1 MEQQVPELLP
11 NNFATTNIFFCTK
24 YILNYWANFVLL
36 FFFLRTPSVFAPPL
50 PSHPACSVATGTVLV
65 LMSFLNFQQ
74 PLKLITRLSTGGLLS
89 AGSER
94 ELQAALLAK
103 PTAVQGASKQQKE
116 ICVLSQ
122 HVYSDL
128 TSI

>member
-1 MEQQVPELLP
+1 
-11 NNFATTNIFFCTK
+11 
-24 YILNYWANFVLL
+24 L
-36 FFFLRTPSVFAPPL
+36 FYFIYFFLRTPSVFASPPS
-50 PSHPACSVATGTVLV
+50 SHPACSVATGTVLV

-103 PTAVQGASKQQKE
+103 PTAV
-116 ICVLSQ
+116 
-122 HVYSDL
+122 
-128 TSI
+128 

>member
-1 MEQQVPELLP
+1 MGIPSGRY
-11 NNFATTNIFFCTK
+11 T
-24 YILNYWANFVLL
+24 LNYYAKFVLH
-36 FFFLRTPSVFAPPL
+36 FFKERLMCLPPPPL
-50 PSHPACSVATGTVLV
+50 SPPASHPTCSVATGTVLV

-103 PTAVQGASKQQKE
+103 PTTV
-116 ICVLSQ
+116 
-122 HVYSDL
+122 
-128 TSI
+128 